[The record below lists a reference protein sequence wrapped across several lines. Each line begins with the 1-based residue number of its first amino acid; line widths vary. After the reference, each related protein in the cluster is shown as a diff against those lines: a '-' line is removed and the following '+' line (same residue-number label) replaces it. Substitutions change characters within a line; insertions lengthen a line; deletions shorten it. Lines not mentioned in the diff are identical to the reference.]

1 MKDIKEISNASDV
14 TPKWFNKGVDA
25 AILAPTAVNQQKIY
39 LEYLGFRDFCK
50 VPKVAGKPL
59 FSMVGYSKMDL
70 GIVKYH
76 FEVGAGKENFEW
88 IRVQQYLS
96 ETVQKDQKR
105 KSDETCIIM
114 IILFKLQS
122 VQLFDD
128 TLSPFNSC
136 NNNPMV
142 FLARP

>member
-1 MKDIKEISNASDV
+1 MAIFEEISLPWAMG
-14 TPKWFNKGVDA
+14 KRR
-25 AILAPTAVNQQKIY
+25 
-39 LEYLGFRDFCK
+39 EK

-76 FEVGAGKENFEW
+76 FEIVAGKENF
-88 IRVQQYLS
+88 
-96 ETVQKDQKR
+96 D
-105 KSDETCIIM
+105 M